1 MTKADKLIFWGVLIV
16 ALVSFVFINVFIF
29 SGGEKTA
36 VIEVNQKP
44 YAEYK
49 LKDLTS
55 PVILEIDTGSGYNK
69 IEITKTGAKI
79 LSSDCRDK
87 SCHGEITKGGQM
99 LVCLPNKVVVKIIGR
114 GEADGVAY

>member
-1 MTKADKLIFWGVLIV
+1 MTKADKLIFWGVLSF

-29 SGGEKTA
+29 SGTETA
-36 VIEVNQKP
+36 VIEVDKKP

-79 LSSDCRDK
+79 LSSDCKDK
-87 SCHGEITKGGQM
+87 SCHGEISKGGQM